1 MQKNIRWYFITPGPV
16 LPNEKCFRW
25 HWCLSPW
32 LGDRCLPNNERGESL
47 SFPNSPTFRQIDLN
61 AIGGSSDKLVDE
73 PRANWTERSQRNSF
87 KAHIIMSP
95 PCMLSTKKLKV
106 AYVLYLI
113 RDRYGIVTVFQRLEL
128 DVNVWIL
135 LWNRH
140 RHSKGQEGNKLS
152 YPLKLHLNF
161 NDTSQLETLLNER
174 LLTIGT
180 GRKCL
185 TVLCEC
191 GPWWPGGE
199 GMGSWCNRCNRPAG
213 DCLGKTGVVN
223 WLKIWVNHATN

>member
-1 MQKNIRWYFITPGPV
+1 
-16 LPNEKCFRW
+16 
-25 HWCLSPW
+25 
-32 LGDRCLPNNERGESL
+32 
-47 SFPNSPTFRQIDLN
+47 
-61 AIGGSSDKLVDE
+61 
-73 PRANWTERSQRNSF
+73 
-87 KAHIIMSP
+87 MSP
-95 PCMLSTKKLKV
+95 PCILSTKKLKV

-191 GPWWPGGE
+191 GAWWPGGE

-223 WLKIWVNHATN
+223 WRFGLIMQQTRLDIISEHTLATLHCHTVQMLEWASMCNGLVAFRLVVKTFSTADAERLRLIKMVLRLTSD